1 MNMPM
6 DMPLPILETGR
17 LKILPLSADS
27 DSDAVFINRLLNEP
41 SFLQNIGDRGV
52 HSVEDARAYLLK
64 GPVASYAANGFGLCR
79 IELKEN
85 GATAGM
91 CGLVKRA
98 TLDDVDLGYALLPEY
113 CGHGYAVEAGAAVL
127 ADAHSRLGL
136 QRVVAI
142 TDPRNGGSIRV
153 LERLGFGFE
162 RMVRLTADDIELK
175 LFAREAA
182 R

>member
-1 MNMPM
+1 MS
-6 DMPLPILETGR
+6 LPILETGR
-17 LKILPLSADS
+17 LTIRPLSADS
-27 DSDAVFINRLLNEP
+27 ESDAAFINRLLNEP

-52 HSVEDARAYLLK
+52 HSIEDARAYLLK
-64 GPVASYAANGFGLCR
+64 GPMTSYAANGFGLCR

-85 GATAGM
+85 GETAGM

-98 TLDDVDLGYALLPEY
+98 TLEDVDLGYALLPEY

-127 ADAHSRLGL
+127 ADASSRLAL

-142 TDPRNGGSIRV
+142 TDPRNQGSIRV
-153 LERLGFGFE
+153 LERLGFHFE
-162 RMVRLTADDIELK
+162 RMLRLTADDIELK

>member
-1 MNMPM
+1 MSAPM
-6 DMPLPILETGR
+6 SMPLPILETER
-17 LKILPLSADS
+17 LTIRPLSADS
-27 DSDAVFINRLLNEP
+27 ESDAVFINRLLNEP

-52 HSVEDARAYLLK
+52 HSLEDARAYLLK

-79 IELKEN
+79 IELKGN
-85 GATAGM
+85 GQTAGM

-127 ADAHSRLGL
+127 ADARSRLGL

-142 TDPRNGGSIRV
+142 TDPRNEGSIRV
-153 LERLGFGFE
+153 LERLGFRFE
-162 RMVRLTADDIELK
+162 RRVRLTVDDIELK
-175 LFAREAA
+175 LFAWEAA

>member
-1 MNMPM
+1 MS
-6 DMPLPILETGR
+6 LPILETER
-17 LKILPLSADS
+17 LRIRPLSADS
-27 DSDAVFINRLLNEP
+27 ESDAAFVNRLLNEP
-41 SFLQNIGDRGV
+41 SFLRNIGDRGV
-52 HSVEDARAYLLK
+52 HSLEDARAYLLK

-79 IELKEN
+79 IELKES
-85 GATAGM
+85 GETAGM
-91 CGLVKRA
+91 CGLVQRS

-127 ADAHSRLGL
+127 IDAQSRLGL

-142 TDPRNGGSIRV
+142 TDPSNGGSIRV
-153 LERLGFGFE
+153 LERLGFHFE
-162 RMVRLTADDIELK
+162 KMMRLTADDIELK